1 MDKEKL
7 FIQRLKT
14 NNERV
19 TSPRTALFRR
29 LSHHG
34 AIQITVLV
42 EELRQQSIDAST
54 TYRNINLFRNL
65 HIISDVA
72 AGQHRSIELSD
83 DFGHHHHHFMCRN
96 CGKLIDINSNALEK
110 ALSEIAAQND
120 LQISA
125 HHIEMSGL
133 CQDCKH

>member
-19 TSPRTALFRR
+19 TSPRTALFRS
-29 LSHHG
+29 LLHHG
-34 AIQITVLV
+34 ATPITVLV

-72 AGQHRSIELSD
+72 AGQRRIIELSD
-83 DFGHHHHHFMCRN
+83 DFSHHHHHFMCRN
-96 CGKLIDINSNALEK
+96 CGKLTDINSSSLEQ
-110 ALSEIAAQND
+110 ALSDIASQHG
-120 LQISA
+120 LQVSA

-133 CQDCKH
+133 CKDCKQ